1 MYSCTL
7 WTLLAPYFCDVAY
20 LRWMFHQ
27 KRAKNETLT
36 KYWGTILV
44 GKICLPRFFFR
55 VFAVP
60 FLRVLQY
67 AVISSSSLTSFT
79 SFFKFCFQGFRIMIV
94 LWMLVQ
100 VLALHPGQHL
110 LHHRQFLPRLEAMS
124 WSQPVAFGI
133 GVVELLFKILL
144 TIDLTFPRVPLTV
157 N

>member
-1 MYSCTL
+1 M
-7 WTLLAPYFCDVAY
+7 LA
-20 LRWMFHQ
+20 
-27 KRAKNETLT
+27 T
-36 KYWGTILV
+36 
-44 GKICLPRFFFR
+44 FFR

-79 SFFKFCFQGFRIMIV
+79 SFFKFCLQGFRIMIV

-110 LHHRQFLPRLEAMS
+110 LHHRQFLLMLEAM
-124 WSQPVAFGI
+124 
-133 GVVELLFKILL
+133 
-144 TIDLTFPRVPLTV
+144 